1 MNLVPPNWNEISASN
16 EQGTGKNSSILWP
29 KEKMFYFR
37 TAVESGIKF
46 QGKCVRDLIVEGL
59 HSWFVTE
66 DHRSATVDNRIGTVD
81 NFLPVEIHCFERGL
95 PVALQLNV

>member
-1 MNLVPPNWNEISASN
+1 MNRELAKTH
-16 EQGTGKNSSILWP
+16 QFCGP
-29 KEKMFYFR
+29 KKKLFYFR

-81 NFLPVEIHCFERGL
+81 NFLPVKIHCFERGL